1 MGICRR
7 YTATRAEAQDVLQEA
22 FVRIFT
28 KIHQLDDPDKA
39 GAWLTRVTVNMAVNY
54 YHRNK
59 RIDFLDVELTQVM
72 NNDHEEILSQM
83 SDEFLVKTINE
94 LPDGCRLVFNLH
106 LVEGYS
112 HAEISAMLG
121 ISISTSRSQLNYAR
135 ALLKDKLSE
144 VGITKFE
151 KYA

>member
-28 KIHQLDDPDKA
+28 KIHQLGDPDKA

>member
-83 SDEFLVKTINE
+83 S
-94 LPDGCRLVFNLH
+94 
-106 LVEGYS
+106 
-112 HAEISAMLG
+112 
-121 ISISTSRSQLNYAR
+121 
-135 ALLKDKLSE
+135 
-144 VGITKFE
+144 
-151 KYA
+151 